1 MKRSLRHPLLDRD
14 SNPGAPRISAKGTR
28 RRLRS
33 RRVRLPVVPSA
44 FTAKNGASLRQGMVK
59 RSCSTGLSYG
69 PPVLGPAGFEPATTS
84 LRGCSSTCIRNA
96 TSNKRDKGRQDVLPV
111 PVARHRE
118 FDLPRLHVVLPAFAS
133 NLHSFQSSCPTA
145 RPTRPSRSRRPSAQT
160 PSCLRQTWPRA

>member
-14 SNPGAPRISAKGTR
+14 LNPGVPRTAARDTR
-28 RRLRS
+28 RRLKS

-44 FTAKNGASLRQGMVK
+44 FTAKDGASLRQGMVK

-96 TSNKRDKGRQDVLPV
+96 TSKQKRQGT
-111 PVARHRE
+111 AR
-118 FDLPRLHVVLPAFAS
+118 RLAS
-133 NLHSFQSSCPTA
+133 ASCPASGVRPPKAPCSPACIRVKTLRFSRA
-145 RPTRPSRSRRPSAQT
+145 PAWRPTVGETST
-160 PSCLRQTWPRA
+160 VWM